1 MNLPIPEQDVEATL
15 TSMTTTEID
24 SNEEIDIMLEQT
36 YLTNQKAMNKEL
48 NKVKNKVENKK
59 LSHLNTEMTES

>member
-48 NKVKNKVENKK
+48 TKVKNKVENKK